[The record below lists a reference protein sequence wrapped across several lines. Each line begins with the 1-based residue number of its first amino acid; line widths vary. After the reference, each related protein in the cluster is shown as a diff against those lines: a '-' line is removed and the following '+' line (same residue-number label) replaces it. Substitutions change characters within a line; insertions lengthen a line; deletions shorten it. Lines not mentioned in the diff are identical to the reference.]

1 MKIRN
6 IILLVLLLVIIDQ
19 GVKLIIYHSFMD
31 NHYEIIPKVLDFK
44 PFFNSKYSYLNDSIH
59 KRTGLDAG
67 LIFHIILFALTWLI
81 LFVPYRF
88 FKSIAPTNKML
99 DVSFSF
105 FTAAVI
111 CAYLGIL
118 VWEKGILDFLHLK
131 LLVNFIFELK
141 DLYVN
146 CFLILLLISAKKIEA
161 KHKIELKDMVDYT
174 KGLFKKNTSSM
185 FKFSSLIISCLQ
197 LSRK

>member
-1 MKIRN
+1 MKTRN

-19 GVKLIIYHSFMD
+19 AIKLIIYHSFMD
-31 NHYEIIPKVLDFK
+31 NQYEIIPNVLDFK
-44 PFFNSKYSYLNDSIH
+44 PFFNSKYSYVNDSIY
-59 KRTGLDAG
+59 KRTGMDAG

-99 DVSFSF
+99 DVSFSCY
-105 FTAAVI
+105 TAAVI

-118 VWEKGILDFLHLK
+118 VWEKGVLDFLHLK
-131 LLVNFIFELK
+131 LLVNVIFDLK

-146 CFLILLLISAKKIEA
+146 CFLLLLFISAKKIEA
-161 KHKIELKDMVDYT
+161 KHKIELKDLVDYI
-174 KGLFKKNTSSM
+174 KRF
-185 FKFSSLIISCLQ
+185 F
-197 LSRK
+197 RKRTTNN